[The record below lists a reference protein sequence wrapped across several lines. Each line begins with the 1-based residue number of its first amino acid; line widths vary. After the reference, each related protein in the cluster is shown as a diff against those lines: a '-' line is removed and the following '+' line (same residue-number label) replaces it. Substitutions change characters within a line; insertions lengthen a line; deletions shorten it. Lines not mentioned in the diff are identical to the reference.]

1 MQRNFYVLMYSTI
14 ILLLPFLPLQIQVS
28 FSQNEDLQLQKAPD
42 SNLKEG
48 DGESFVV
55 SDSETILLADTSLPS
70 GSYLHLYDSAPFKL
84 MNSHISA
91 KIPCNDEN
99 ATNIVF
105 MFGPDVN
112 IPISGLDLSPELS
125 EAGELCLYEGT
136 IITDGTNNITD
147 IAIFNNSP
155 DDIDFPDT
163 SSIIVKVNQI
173 SPPSILNITDS
184 P

>member
-1 MQRNFYVLMYSTI
+1 MQRNTYVLMFSTI
-14 ILLLPFLPLQIQVS
+14 ILFLPFLPVQTQLS
-28 FSQNEDLQLQKAPD
+28 FSQNEDLQLQQTQD
-42 SNLKEG
+42 SNLEEG
-48 DGESFVV
+48 DGKSFTV

-91 KIPCNDEN
+91 KIPCNDEY
-99 ATNIVF
+99 ATDIVF

-112 IPISGLDLSPELS
+112 IPISELDLIPELS
-125 EAGELCLYEGT
+125 VAGELCLYEGT
-136 IITDGTNNITD
+136 LATNGTNNITD

-163 SSIIVKVNQI
+163 SSIVIKVNELS
-173 SPPSILNITDS
+173 SPS
-184 P
+184 PLT